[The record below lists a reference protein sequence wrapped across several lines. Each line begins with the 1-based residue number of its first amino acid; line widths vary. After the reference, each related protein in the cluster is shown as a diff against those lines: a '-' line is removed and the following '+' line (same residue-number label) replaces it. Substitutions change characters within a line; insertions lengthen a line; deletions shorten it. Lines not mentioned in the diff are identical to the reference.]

1 MILNIQEAEKFYRI
15 WWSLLVY
22 VNNKFSISPE
32 FSAQVESNKI
42 LPLTVAP
49 IREKLWTD
57 NSLLESF
64 VSENPAKLSDDEL
77 DIVASWK
84 HRIAGSFFVYKYLVK
99 YTIFLDD
106 KTPTK
111 AYGIHGI
118 VSPIEDILMSPLP
131 ALVKTVLL
139 PFKDKIIFDGFL
151 NRYNMLFGGG
161 YRSNLDFA
169 YRNAKE
175 RDGIITSL
183 IPQNLSLSTEQF
195 QKSFLER
202 NNMILKAFSK
212 YLSKSGLSAKMVQ
225 QHTENIEVFGNTY
238 LLNLDPP
245 MLLLDIDIV
254 QLMDYLNKVL
264 IDLKVRKTNVVSFK
278 RFIRFLN
285 ETGRLHPD
293 DYWII
298 NDLLKDYKE

>member
-1 MILNIQEAEKFYRI
+1 MKLNIQEAEKFYRI
-15 WWSLLVY
+15 WWPLLVY
-22 VNNKFSISPE
+22 VNNKFSISRE
-32 FSAQVESNKI
+32 FNEQVESKKV
-42 LPLTVAP
+42 LPITVAP

-64 VSENPAKLSDDEL
+64 VSENSARLSDDDL
-77 DIVASWK
+77 SIVASWK

-106 KTPTK
+106 KTPPH

-118 VSPIEDILMSPLP
+118 VSPIEDILISPLP

-139 PFKDKIIFDGFL
+139 PFKDKIIFDGLL
-151 NRYNMLFGGG
+151 NSYNMLFGSG

-183 IPQNLSLSTEQF
+183 IPQNLASTTEQF

-212 YLSKSGLSAKMVQ
+212 YLSKSGLSTKMVQ
-225 QHTENIEVFGNTY
+225 QHTANVEMFANKY
-238 LLNLDPP
+238 LLNFDPP
-245 MLLLDIDIV
+245 RLLLDIDCV
-254 QLMDYLNKVL
+254 HLMDYLNKVL
-264 IDLKVRKTNVVSFK
+264 IDLKVRKTNAVSFK

-293 DYWII
+293 DYWTI
-298 NDLLKDYKE
+298 NDLLKGYKE

>member
-1 MILNIQEAEKFYRI
+1 MTLNIQEAEKFYRI
-15 WWSLLVY
+15 LWPLLVY
-22 VNNKFSISPE
+22 VNNKFSISHE
-32 FSAQVESNKI
+32 FNAQVENKKI
-42 LPLTVAP
+42 LPLTIAP

-64 VSENPAKLSDDEL
+64 VSENPARLSDDDL
-77 DIVASWK
+77 AIVTSWK
-84 HRIAGSFFVYKYLVK
+84 HRIAGSFFIYKYLVK

-106 KTPTK
+106 KTPSH

-131 ALVKTVLL
+131 TLVQTVLL
-139 PFKDKIIFDGFL
+139 PFEDKIIFDGTL
-151 NRYNMLFGGG
+151 NRYNMLFGSG

-183 IPQNLSLSTEQF
+183 IPQNLTLPVEQF
-195 QKSFLER
+195 QKSYLDR

-225 QHTENIEVFGNTY
+225 QHTENIAMFGNKY

-245 MLLLDIDIV
+245 SLLLDIDCV
-254 QLMDYLNKVL
+254 HLMDYLNKVL
-264 IDLKVRKTNVVSFK
+264 IDLKARKTNVVSFK

-293 DYWII
+293 DYWTI